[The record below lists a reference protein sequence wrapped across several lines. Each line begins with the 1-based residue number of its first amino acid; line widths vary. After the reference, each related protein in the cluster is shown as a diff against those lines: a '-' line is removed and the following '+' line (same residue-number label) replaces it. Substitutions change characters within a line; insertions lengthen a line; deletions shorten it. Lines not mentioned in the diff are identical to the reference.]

1 MVPNP
6 GALPD
11 CNPDIPLSKEMRK
24 VTRDVHDLSDALVN
38 AKLLL
43 GMSDTNIWI
52 EGLLI
57 FYEIFKFLES
67 SMDECQN
74 NKLLQQFNSVSE
86 IKRTDAFE
94 CDLKHYLGEDW
105 KANYKPRESVVNY
118 LNHLEK
124 LKQSNSTLLI
134 AYVYQMYLG
143 VLSGG
148 QIINKK
154 RHLSPFTASYQ
165 DQVLYFPPELNVSQL
180 KRQLKSILDGQS
192 SQLSRQTRSQLLS
205 ESRQVFLLNNS
216 IIKSIDQKRMA
227 YVLMKKL
234 FYVILFCFLVKKLI
248 DFLY

>member
-6 GALPD
+6 DTIPN

-67 SMDECQN
+67 SMEECSE
-74 NKLLQQFNSVSE
+74 NKLLQQFNLSE
-86 IKRTDAFE
+86 VKRTEAFE
-94 CDLKHYLGEDW
+94 CDLKHYLGENW
-105 KANYKPRESVVNY
+105 KQDYKPRQSVVDY
-118 LNHLEK
+118 LNHLEE
-124 LKQSNSTLLI
+124 LKQCNPTLLI

-154 RHLSPFTASYQ
+154 RQLTPFTASYQ
-165 DQVLYFPPELNVSQL
+165 DQILYFPPELNIAQL

-192 SQLSRQTRSQLLS
+192 SELSRQTRCQLLS

-216 IIKSIDQKRMA
+216 IVKSIDQKRMT
-227 YVLMKKL
+227 YVLLKKL
-234 FYVILFCFLVKKLI
+234 LYVILFGFLVKKLLNLL
-248 DFLY
+248 F